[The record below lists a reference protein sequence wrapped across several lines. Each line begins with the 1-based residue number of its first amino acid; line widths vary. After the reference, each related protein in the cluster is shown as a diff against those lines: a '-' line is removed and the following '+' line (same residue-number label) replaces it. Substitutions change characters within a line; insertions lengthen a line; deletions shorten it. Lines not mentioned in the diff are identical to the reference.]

1 MEIGALQEARNHEK
15 YVGLTHACVLEPAV
29 HGHGIGMQIG
39 AAAPIGLS
47 GEQYVAAGAR
57 IAFDAEMIAA
67 GSLAS
72 MPVPTSMIS
81 LDYTT
86 IVPLPTR

>member
-1 MEIGALQEARNHEK
+1 VEFGAPQEVRNHEN
-15 YVGLTHACVLEPAV
+15 YAGLTHACVLQLAV

-57 IAFDAEMIAA
+57 IVFDADMIAA

-72 MPVPTSMIS
+72 MPVLTSMIS